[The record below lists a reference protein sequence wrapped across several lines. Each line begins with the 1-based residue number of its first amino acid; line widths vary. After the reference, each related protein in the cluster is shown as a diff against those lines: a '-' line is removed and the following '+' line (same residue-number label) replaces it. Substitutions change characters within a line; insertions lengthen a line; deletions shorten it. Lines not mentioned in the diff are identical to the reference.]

1 MRAKALLVFL
11 IVLISLPVWSGG
23 QEEEGM
29 VIKFLHRYPEEP
41 YSSFIDEK
49 ITEFQTDNPA
59 VKFDVQSVSYENYHT
74 RLKVVMSSDERPDIF
89 MAYCGEFLNMF
100 VRQDLVYDLTDDF
113 EGTSSWKNSMN
124 LALIEPYYFRDRL
137 YGLPFRVDAKAF
149 FYNKAI
155 YTDYGV
161 SVPGNWDELIDVCEV
176 FQDKDL
182 TPIAFGN
189 KGPWAALHYIGT
201 LFQKIV
207 DPEVIEKDY
216 NPETGE
222 FTDPD
227 YVKALNYYMRL
238 MEYVNPNP
246 NAVEHGMARQ
256 NWLNGKSAMVY
267 LESIE
272 IPMVDPAAPEGF
284 NYGLFAFPP
293 IPEGK
298 GDQNVITG
306 APEGFAVLKAAK
318 YPEMTVKFLRFIT
331 GPEVGKEE
339 VEVCRWFNASK
350 GIVDE
355 TYPHEGIVEAYRM
368 LTSATGMANWLDT
381 EVDPELANAFLTGV
395 QSLTG
400 KEISPSELMK
410 EIQAKAKEV
419 RSKF

>member
-1 MRAKALLVFL
+1 MKVKVLLVIL
-11 IVLISLPVWSGG
+11 IVLISLPLWSGG
-23 QEEEGM
+23 QQTKGM

-41 YSSFIDEK
+41 YTSFIDEK
-49 ITEFQTDNPA
+49 IVEFETANPG
-59 VKFDVQSVSYENYHT
+59 VKLDVQSVSYENYHT

-100 VRQDLVYDLTDDF
+100 VRQDMVYDLTDKV
-113 EGTSSWKNSMN
+113 EGNASWKNSLNM
-124 LALIEPYYFRDRL
+124 ALIRPYYFRDRL

-149 FYNKAI
+149 FYNKDI
-155 YTDYGV
+155 YAKNGV
-161 SVPGNWDELIDVCEV
+161 KVPNTWDELIDICEG
-176 FQDKDL
+176 FKSRNL

-189 KGPWAALHYIGT
+189 KGPWAALHYVGT

-207 DPEVIEKDY
+207 DPEVLKKDY

-227 YVKALNYYMRL
+227 YVKAFNYYMRL
-238 MEYVNPNP
+238 MDYVNPTP

-256 NWLNGKSAMVY
+256 NWINGKSAMVF

-284 NYGLFAFPP
+284 RYGLFAFPS

-306 APEGFAVLKAAK
+306 APEGFAVLKATK
-318 YPEMTVKFLRFIT
+318 YPEQTIAFLRFIT

-350 GIVDE
+350 GIVDAA
-355 TYPHEGIVEAYRM
+355 YPHEGIAEAYKM
-368 LTSATGMANWLDT
+368 LTSASGMANWLDT

-395 QSLTG
+395 QRLTG
-400 KEISPSELMK
+400 KEISPAQLMT
-410 EIQAKAKEV
+410 EIEAKAEEV
-419 RSKF
+419 RKKF